1 MAMIEMLMFAMIQW
15 GAITALIAR
24 SKNRD
29 VAGWFA
35 LGAVLPVIGLL
46 MAILADTKP
55 RARASLPAPI

>member
-1 MAMIEMLMFAMIQW
+1 MFAMIQW

-35 LGAVLPVIGLL
+35 LGAVLPVIGLV
-46 MAILADTKP
+46 MAIVAESRPRTSTAKP
-55 RARASLPAPI
+55 RALAA